1 MMASAPGGRRQSSA
15 ARELRTGCRRGNP
28 SALDALLYQC
38 ADGIYAMA
46 LSAMEDEHEAEEA
59 VGEVWRKLLRALK
72 APLFD
77 ADPARRVWRI
87 TERVLTDRVGREA
100 AARARRSVT
109 SDDGTV
115 GLEGVGLRREVLEEL
130 SELSHERAPEIRS
143 RWKVR
148 RNVFRGSLIALFL
161 VALGIWAAVF
171 YQRSRASHDLAR
183 LQYHCLRQRV
193 IRQQMPLV
201 MREISFQIDDPTGA
215 DRHMAADC
223 QRVLLVL
230 EEIANSDSLTQLND
244 LRYMR
249 QRVARHNLADFV
261 RSLEDTF
268 PERSRELPRVALAL
282 EEVQNL

>member
-1 MMASAPGGRRQSSA
+1 MASTPSGRRQSSA

-46 LSAMEDEHEAEEA
+46 LSAVQDEHEAEQV

-72 APLFD
+72 APRFD

-109 SDDGTV
+109 ADDGAV
-115 GLEGVGLRREVLEEL
+115 GLEGLGLRRDVLEEL
-130 SELSHERAPEIRS
+130 SELSHERAPDIRS

-161 VALGIWAAVF
+161 VALAVWAAVF
-171 YQRSRASHDLAR
+171 YQRSRASQDLAR
-183 LQYHCLRQRV
+183 LQYQCLRQRV

-201 MREISFQIDDPTGA
+201 MREVSFQIDDPTGA
-215 DRHMAADC
+215 DRQTAADC
-223 QRVLLVL
+223 ERVLLVL
-230 EEIANSDSLTQLND
+230 EEIANSDSLAQLNN

-249 QRVARHNLADFV
+249 QRIARHNLADFV
-261 RSLEDTF
+261 RSLESTF